1 MNPVYLLLIWLFIE
15 SIFFNSK
22 TMAQNINAI
31 QFNSQPENLGK
42 NINSKFND
50 LSPIISP
57 DGKILFI
64 TRYPDDNEGK
74 NNIWLSEK
82 SLTDEWSLA
91 KNIGAP
97 LNIHGYSTSVQSIT
111 PDGNTL
117 LLSNLYN
124 QSKKSVIG
132 GGCSISQRQEGGW
145 SFPEEQEI
153 DKFQNLNKYV
163 NYFLS
168 NSGKFLLMAIETKK
182 GKGEKDLY
190 VSFKKEKNKWEKP
203 INFGDVINTEN
214 DEFAP
219 FLASDEHTLYFAS
232 NGHKGGFGGV
242 DIWMS
247 KRLDDTWTKW
257 SKPINMGNIINTPDF
272 DAYFTLD
279 ASGQFAYFVSGK
291 NSLGYGDI
299 FRIKMPEEAKPD
311 PVVLVYGKVFDKKT
325 GKPIQADVSYELLP
339 SGKEAGNAST
349 NPNDNIYKIILP
361 YGEKYGFMAS
371 AKNYYSITENVDL
384 AGLSEYKEIEIN
396 LYLAPIEKNEIIRL
410 NNIFFDTAK
419 WILKDES
426 FPELKRLLKLLKD
439 NPELNIEIHG
449 HTDNVGSDGDNLLL
463 SKNRAAAVVE
473 YLTQNGILAAR
484 LSSFGFGEAKPLKT
498 NDTDEGRQFNRRVE
512 FVLK

>member
-1 MNPVYLLLIWLFIE
+1 MKSYLFKNFIILLLLCTHFALMSQEI
-15 SIFFNSK
+15 K
-22 TMAQNINAI
+22 GI
-31 QFNSQPENLGK
+31 QFDAQPENLG
-42 NINSKFND
+42 NTVNSKFND
-50 LSPIISP
+50 LSPVISP
-57 DGKILFI
+57 DGKTLFI
-64 TRYPDDNEGK
+64 TRYPEDNEGK
-74 NNIWLSEK
+74 NNIWYSEK
-82 SLTDEWSLA
+82 SAAGNWSLA
-91 KNIGAP
+91 KNIGSP
-97 LNIHGYSTSVQSIT
+97 LNIKGFSTSVQSVT

-124 QSKKSVIG
+124 NSKVIG
-132 GGCSISQRQEGGW
+132 GGCSVSQRERGGW
-145 SFPEEQEI
+145 SQPQPQTI
-153 DKFQNLNKYV
+153 DKFQNKNPFV

-182 GKGEKDLY
+182 GYGEKDLY
-190 VSFKKEKNKWEKP
+190 VSFKKEDNKWEAP
-203 INFGDVINTEN
+203 INFGTIVNTN
-214 DEFAP
+214 KDEFAP

-232 NGHKGGFGGV
+232 NGHKNGVGGV

-257 SKPINMGNIINTPDF
+257 SAPINMGNVINTPDF

-279 ASGQFAYFVSGK
+279 AKGEYAYFVSGK

-349 NPNDNIYKIILP
+349 NPNDNVYKIILP

-384 AGLSEYKEIEIN
+384 AGFSEYKEIEIN
-396 LYLAPIEKNEIIRL
+396 LYLAPIEKNEVIRL

-419 WILKDES
+419 WILKEES
-426 FPELKRLLKLLKD
+426 FPELKRLLKLLND

-449 HTDNVGSDGDNLLL
+449 HTDDVGSDEDNLVL
-463 SKNRAAAVVE
+463 SKNRAAAVKE
-473 YLTQNGILAAR
+473 YLIANGIDSPR
-484 LSSFGFGEAKPLKT
+484 LSSAGFGESKPLKS
-498 NDTDEGRQFNRRVE
+498 NDNEAGRQYNRRVE
-512 FVLK
+512 FILK